1 MCEVLD
7 FVGQNLLGPIL
18 AALIGGPLVA
28 IAFRYFQIPREVG
41 DHDARAVE
49 LDEDLRRWVR
59 DRDRQLQRELRT
71 LVNQAG
77 TGAVSRFPVPP
88 GAIPAG
94 AGSQLYSGA
103 LVSEAV
109 AGMRAALHEY
119 RDEASGKARE
129 FAALA
134 RSETRWHERYRKRHK
149 RASPSLGLR
158 EGERATLAEWR
169 ERPHPVESGQM
180 ISVDDDPTAGEP
192 AIAPLEISTGLTWE
206 AAAQYGDPNHG

>member
-1 MCEVLD
+1 MCEFLD

-28 IAFRYFQIPREVG
+28 IAFRYFQIPKEVG

-59 DRDRQLQRELRT
+59 DRDRQLQQELRT

-77 TGAVSRFPVPP
+77 RGIVSRYP
-88 GAIPAG
+88 IPAGDEPPG

-103 LVSEAV
+103 LDSEV
-109 AGMRAALHEY
+109 RAGMREALHEY
-119 RDEASGKARE
+119 RDEASRKMRE

-134 RSETRWHERYRKRHK
+134 RSESSWHDRYRKKHN
-149 RASPSLGLR
+149 AETSSLGLGEDER
-158 EGERATLAEWR
+158 EVVSRWR
-169 ERPHPVESGQM
+169 ERPHPVEADKT
-180 ISVDDDPTAGEP
+180 ITVDDDPTADELE
-192 AIAPLEISTGLTWE
+192 IAPLETSSGLTWTD
-206 AAAQYGDPNHG
+206 ASVRVL